1 MPSCPEV
8 ALCVALSDLVQHRG
22 GHRRVRHGMAWQGRV
37 ECSIAV
43 FQDSEIAGS
52 VVISAERSRVDTF
65 RASSTKTWAI
75 SGLLLLGLF
84 RVNLWRDVHTSL
96 TCRSVQRYASR
107 GEDHPTLPATTPK
120 NHWRKLADFF
130 WDDFENL
137 HGHAKSQAAR
147 GTFAVV
153 GQVTST
159 RRRSSNSNKMA

>member
-22 GHRRVRHGMAWQGRV
+22 GHRRVRHDMAWQGRV

-120 NHWRKLADFF
+120 ITGANWPILLGRFREPSWACKESSCKRYICGGWPSHI
-130 WDDFENL
+130 
-137 HGHAKSQAAR
+137 HAPSQ
-147 GTFAVV
+147 
-153 GQVTST
+153 QQL
-159 RRRSSNSNKMA
+159 K